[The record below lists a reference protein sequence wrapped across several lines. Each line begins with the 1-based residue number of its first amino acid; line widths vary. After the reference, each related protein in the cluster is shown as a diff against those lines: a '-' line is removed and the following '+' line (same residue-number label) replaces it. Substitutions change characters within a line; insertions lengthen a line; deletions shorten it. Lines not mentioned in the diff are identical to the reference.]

1 MAEHARAVIVGG
13 GVAGCSVAY
22 HLTARGW
29 RDVVLLERA
38 ELTSGSTFH
47 AAGLVGQL
55 RSSVALTR
63 LMMMSVELYRRLR
76 EETGRDPGWH
86 EVGSLRLAS
95 STERMAELRRQ
106 AGWAK
111 TFGLPLEIV
120 SAEEAAKLF
129 PVISP
134 EGLHGAAYLPTDGH
148 LDPGG
153 LAAAL
158 AEGARRRGA
167 AIRTGVRVIGIT
179 VNDGRVQEVQTA
191 AGPIRTE
198 VVVNAAGMWAHEIG
212 RMVGVTIPLVPIR
225 HQYLTTKPIDGVHPR
240 MPVMRDPD
248 LLDYFREEV
257 GGLVVGGWE
266 RNPVVWRLDGIP
278 SDFNNRLLP
287 PDWEQFAPL
296 MENAVKRIPALA
308 GAEIVRLIHGPE
320 AFTPDGE
327 FILGEAPE
335 VAGFFVAAGFC
346 AHGIAGAG
354 GAGRIVADWIVD
366 GDPGLDLWHMDLRR
380 FGAQYRSRRL
390 VAERAR
396 EIYGTYYDIR
406 YPNQERETGRGLR
419 LSPAYPRLC
428 ELGAVFG
435 EKSGWERPNWFERN
449 AKDGNEARRPRGFAG
464 RYWSP
469 AIEAEHVATR
479 ERAGLFDE
487 TSFAKFEV
495 VGPGALALLQRLTGN
510 DVDKPAGSVTY
521 TSMLNHRGG
530 IECDFTVTRLG
541 SDRFRIV
548 TGSAFGTHDRGWIAK
563 HLPQDGSVHLTD
575 VTGAYACVGLFGP
588 RARDVLAAATSD
600 AELSNAAFPY
610 MTAREIAVGRVPVLA
625 VRVTY
630 VGELGWEIYAPMEYG
645 LELWDTL
652 WEAGRPHG
660 VVAAGYRAID
670 SLRLEKGY
678 RYWSA
683 DITPDD
689 TPYEAGLGFA
699 VRLNKGEFIGRDV
712 LVRQKAEGIRRKLC
726 CLTLADPRAIALGG
740 EPVRAEDRIVGR
752 VTSGGFGYSLGLSI
766 ADAYLPVEL
775 ATPGTKVAVEVF
787 GDWIDGL
794 VAAEPLWD
802 PKGERVRA

>member
-1 MAEHARAVIVGG
+1 MAGHARAVVVGG
-13 GVAGCSVAY
+13 GVVGCSVAY

-63 LMMMSVELYRRLR
+63 LMMWSVECYRRLAA
-76 EETGRDPGWH
+76 ETGRDPGWH

-95 STERMAELRRQ
+95 STERMAELSRQ

-111 TFGLPLEIV
+111 SFGLPLEAIG
-120 SAEEAAKLF
+120 AEEARQLF
-129 PVISP
+129 PVISLD
-134 EGLHGAAYLPTDGH
+134 GLRGAVYLPTDGH
-148 LDPGG
+148 VDPGG

-167 AIRTGVRVIGIT
+167 AIRTGVRVTGIT
-179 VNDGRVQEVQTA
+179 VRDGRIHEVQTDHGA
-191 AGPIRTE
+191 IRTE
-198 VVVNAAGMWAHEIG
+198 VVVNAAGMWAPEIG
-212 RMVGVTIPLVPIR
+212 RMVGVTVPLVPLR

-240 MPVMRDPD
+240 MPTMRDPD

-266 RNPVVWRLDGIP
+266 RNPVPWGLEGIP
-278 SDFNNRLLP
+278 ADFNHRLLP

-296 MENAVKRIPALA
+296 MENAVRRIPALA
-308 GAEIVRLIHGPE
+308 GAEVVRLVHGPE

-335 VAGFFVAAGFC
+335 AGGFFVAAGFC

-380 FGAQYRSRRL
+380 FGGQYRSRRL
-390 VAERAR
+390 VTERAR
-396 EIYGTYYDIR
+396 EIYGSYYDIR
-406 YPNQERETGRGLR
+406 YPGQERAAGRGLR
-419 LSPAYPRLC
+419 LSPVHARLAA
-428 ELGAVFG
+428 LGAAFG
-435 EKSGWERPNWFERN
+435 EKAGWERPNWIEAN
-449 AKDGNEARRPRGFAG
+449 AKDGSEARRPRGFAG
-464 RYWSP
+464 RHWSS
-469 AIEAEHVATR
+469 AIEAEHAATR

-495 VGPGALALLQRLTGN
+495 VGPGALALLQRLADN
-510 DVDKPAGSVTY
+510 DVDRPPGSVVY
-521 TSMLNHRGG
+521 TSMLNARGG
-530 IECDFTVTRLG
+530 IECDFTITRLAA
-541 SDRFRIV
+541 DRFRIV
-548 TGSAFGTHDRGWIAK
+548 TGSAFGTHDRGWISR
-563 HLPQDGSVHLTD
+563 HLPRDGSVSLID
-575 VTGAYACVGLFGP
+575 VTAAYACLGLFGP
-588 RARDVLAAATSD
+588 RARGILAGVTDADVSHAGFPYLTARELAVGRAPVLAA
-600 AELSNAAFPY
+600 
-610 MTAREIAVGRVPVLA
+610 
-625 VRVTY
+625 RVTY
-630 VGELGWEIYAPMEYG
+630 VGELGWELYTPSEYG

-652 WEAGRPHG
+652 WEAGRPLG
-660 VVAAGYRAID
+660 LVAAGYRAID

-699 VRLNKGEFIGRDV
+699 VRLGKGDFIGREA
-712 LVRQKAEGIRRKLC
+712 LVRQKAEGVRRKLC
-726 CLTLADPRAIALGG
+726 CLTLADPLAVALGG
-740 EPVRAEDRIVGR
+740 EPVRVDGWVAGRI
-752 VTSGGFGYSLGLSI
+752 TSGGFGYTVGLSI
-766 ADAYLPVEL
+766 AYAYLPVEL
-775 ATPGTKVAVEVF
+775 AAPGVPVAVEVF
-787 GDWIDGL
+787 GDWIAGA

-802 PKGERVRA
+802 PKGERIRS

>member
-1 MAEHARAVIVGG
+1 MVEHARAVVIGG

-29 RDVVLLERA
+29 REVVLLERA

-63 LMMMSVELYRRLR
+63 LMMWSVELYRRLGA
-76 EETGRDPGWH
+76 ETGQDPGWH

-95 STERMAELRRQ
+95 SAERMAELRRQ

-111 TFGLPLEIV
+111 TFGLPLEAV
-120 SAEEAAKLF
+120 RPEEAARLF
-129 PVISP
+129 PIISLD
-134 EGLHGAAYLPTDGH
+134 GLHGAVYLPTDGH
-148 LDPGG
+148 IDPGG

-167 AIRTGVRVIGIT
+167 RIRTGVRVTGIT
-179 VNDGRVQEVQTA
+179 VKDGRVHEVQTD
-191 AGPIRTE
+191 AGPIRAE
-198 VVVNAAGMWAHEIG
+198 VVVNAAGIWASGIG
-212 RMVGVTIPLVPIR
+212 RMVDVTIPLVPIR

-266 RNPVVWRLDGIP
+266 RNPVPWGLDGIP
-278 SDFNNRLLP
+278 PDFANRLLP

-296 MENAVKRIPALA
+296 MEHAVRRIPALA
-308 GAEIVRLIHGPE
+308 SAEIVRLIHGPE

-354 GAGRIVADWIVD
+354 GAGRILADWIVD
-366 GDPGLDLWHMDLRR
+366 GDPGLDVWQMDLRR

-390 VAERAR
+390 VTERAR
-396 EIYGTYYDIR
+396 EIYATYYDIR
-406 YPNQERETGRGLR
+406 YPNQERETGRALR
-419 LSPAYPRLC
+419 LSPVHVRLRA
-428 ELGAVFG
+428 LGAVFG
-435 EKSGWERPNWFERN
+435 EKAGWERPSWFESN
-449 AKDGNEARRPRGFAG
+449 AGDGTEALRPRGFAG

-469 AIEAEHVATR
+469 AIEAEHLGTR

-487 TSFAKFEV
+487 TSFSKLDV
-495 VGPGALALLQRLTGN
+495 VGPGALALLQRLADS
-510 DVDKPAGSVTY
+510 DVDKPVGSVTY
-521 TSMLNHRGG
+521 TSILNHRGG

-541 SDRFRIV
+541 PDRFRII
-548 TGSAFGTHDRGWIAK
+548 TGSAFGTHDRGWITR
-563 HLPQDGSVHLTD
+563 HLPRDGSVYLTD

-588 RARDVLAAATSD
+588 RAREILAAVTD
-600 AELSNAAFPY
+600 ADVSNAAFPY
-610 MTAREIAVGRVPVLA
+610 MTARELAVGRVPVLA

-630 VGELGWEIYAPMEYG
+630 VGELGWELYAPMEYG
-645 LELWDTL
+645 LEVWDTL

-660 VVAAGYRAID
+660 AVAAGYRAID

-689 TPYEAGLGFA
+689 TPYEAGLGFV
-699 VRLNKGEFIGRDV
+699 VRLGKGEFIGREA
-712 LVRQKAEGIRRKLC
+712 LVRQKTQGVRRKLSC
-726 CLTLADPRAIALGG
+726 VTLGDPLAVALGG
-740 EPVRAEDRIVGR
+740 EPVRAGDRIAGR
-752 VTSGGFGYSLGLSI
+752 VTSGGFGYTVGLSI
-766 ADAYLPVEL
+766 AYAYLPVEL
-775 ATPGTKVAVEVF
+775 ATPGIEVAVEIF
-787 GDWIDGL
+787 GDWVGGV

-802 PKGERVRA
+802 PRGERVRG

>member
-13 GVAGCSVAY
+13 GVVGTSIAY

-29 RDVVLLERA
+29 RDVVLIERS

-63 LMMMSVELYRRLR
+63 LMMWSVECYRGLAA
-76 EETGRDPGWH
+76 ETGRDPGWR

-95 STERMAELRRQ
+95 SPERMMELRRQ

-111 TFGLPLEIV
+111 TFGLPLETIG
-120 SAEEAAKLF
+120 AAEAARLF
-129 PVISP
+129 PVLTA
-134 EGLHGAAYLPTDGH
+134 EGLHGAVHLATDGH
-148 LDPGG
+148 VDPGG

-167 AIRTGVRVIGIT
+167 SIRTGVRVTAIELK
-179 VNDGRVQEVQTA
+179 DGRVHEVRTT

-198 VVVNAAGMWAHEIG
+198 VVVNAAGMWAPEIG
-212 RMVGVTIPLVPIR
+212 RMVGVTVPLVPLR
-225 HQYLTTKPIDGVHPR
+225 HQYHTTKPIDGVHPR

-266 RNPVVWRLDGIP
+266 RNPVPWGLDGIP
-278 SDFNNRLLP
+278 LDFNHRLLP

-296 MENAVKRIPALA
+296 MENAVRRIPALA
-308 GAEIVRLIHGPE
+308 GAEVVRLVHGPE

-335 VAGFFVAAGFC
+335 VGGFFVAAGFC

-354 GAGRIVADWIVD
+354 GAGRIMADWIAD

-390 VAERAR
+390 VTERAR
-396 EIYGTYYDIR
+396 EVYGTYYDLR

-419 LSPAYPRLC
+419 LSPIYPRLRD
-428 ELGAVFG
+428 LGAVFG
-435 EKSGWERPNWFERN
+435 EKAGWERPNWLEAN
-449 AKDGNEARRPRGFAG
+449 AAAGSEARRPRGFAG

-469 AIEAEHVATR
+469 AIEAEHLAAR
-479 ERAGLFDE
+479 ERAALFDE
-487 TSFAKFEV
+487 TSFSKLEV
-495 VGPGALALLQRLTGN
+495 GGPGALALLQRLTDN
-510 DVDKPAGSVTY
+510 DVDKPVGSVTY
-521 TSMLNHRGG
+521 TSMLNARGG
-530 IECDFTVTRLG
+530 IECDFTVTRLAG
-541 SDRFRIV
+541 DRFRII
-548 TGSAFGTHDRGWIAK
+548 TGSAFGTHDRGWISR
-563 HLPQDGSVHLTD
+563 HLPRDGSVHLTD
-575 VTGAYACVGLFGP
+575 VTGAYACLGLFGP
-588 RARDVLAAATSD
+588 RARAILAAVTEAD
-600 AELSNAAFPY
+600 VSNAAFPY
-610 MTAREIAVGRVPVLA
+610 LTARELAVGRAPVFA
-625 VRVTY
+625 ARVTY
-630 VGELGWEIYAPMEYG
+630 VGELGWELYTPSEYG
-645 LELWDTL
+645 LEVWDTL

-660 VVAAGYRAID
+660 LAAAGYRAID

-699 VRLNKGEFIGRDV
+699 VRLGKSDFIGRAV
-712 LVRQKAEGIRRKLC
+712 LARQKAEGVRRKLC
-726 CLTLADPRAIALGG
+726 CLTLADPLAIALGG
-740 EPVRAEDRIVGR
+740 EPVRVDARIVGR
-752 VTSGGFGYSLGLSI
+752 VTSGGFGYSVGQSI
-766 ADAYLPVEL
+766 AYAYLPAEL
-775 ATPGTKVAVEVF
+775 ATPGTEAAVEVF
-787 GDWIDGL
+787 GDWVPGA
-794 VAAEPLWD
+794 VAVEPLWD
-802 PKGERVRA
+802 PKGERVRS

>member
-1 MAEHARAVIVGG
+1 MAEHARAVIIGG

-63 LMMMSVELYRRLR
+63 LMMWSVELYRRLQA
-76 EETGRDPGWH
+76 ETGRDPGWH

-95 STERMAELRRQ
+95 SAERMEELRRQ

-111 TFGLPLEIV
+111 TFGLPLEVV
-120 SAEEAAKLF
+120 SPEEAAKLF
-129 PVISP
+129 PVISVD
-134 EGLHGAAYLPTDGH
+134 GLHGAVYLSTDGH

-158 AEGARRRGA
+158 AEGARRHGA
-167 AIRTGVRVIGIT
+167 SIRTGVRVTGIA
-179 VNDGRVQEVQTA
+179 VKEGRVHEVRTD
-191 AGPIRTE
+191 AGPIRAD
-198 VVVNAAGMWAHEIG
+198 VVVNAAGMWAAEIG
-212 RMVGVTIPLVPIR
+212 RMVGVTIPMVPIR
-225 HQYLTTKPIDGVHPR
+225 HQYLTTKPIEGVHPR

-266 RNPVVWRLDGIP
+266 RNPVPWGLDGIP
-278 SDFNNRLLP
+278 PDFNNRLFA

-296 MENAVKRIPALA
+296 MENAVRRIPALA
-308 GAEIVRLIHGPE
+308 GAEVVRLIHGPE

-327 FILGEAPE
+327 FILGESPE

-354 GAGRIVADWIVD
+354 GAGRIIAAWIAD

-390 VAERAR
+390 VTERAR

-406 YPNQERETGRGLR
+406 YPNQEREAGRHLR
-419 LSPAYPRLC
+419 LSPVHPRLR

-435 EKSGWERPNWFERN
+435 EKAGWERPNWFESN
-449 AKDGNEARRPRGFAG
+449 APHGSEARRPRGFAG
-464 RYWSP
+464 RFWSP
-469 AIEAEHVATR
+469 AIEAEHIGTR

-495 VGPGALALLQRLTGN
+495 VGPGALRLLQFLTDN
-510 DVDKPAGSVTY
+510 DMDKPVGAVTY
-521 TSMLNHRGG
+521 TSMLNPRGG
-530 IECDFTVTRLG
+530 IECDFTITRLG
-541 SDRFRIV
+541 PDHFRII
-548 TGSAFGTHDRGWIAK
+548 TGSAFGTHDRGWISG
-563 HLPQDGSVHLTD
+563 HLPRDGSVHLTD
-575 VTGAYACVGLFGP
+575 VTGGYACVGLFGP
-588 RARDVLAAATSD
+588 RARDILAAATEADVSH
-600 AELSNAAFPY
+600 AAFPY
-610 MTAREIAVGRVPVLA
+610 LTAREIAVGRVPVLA

-630 VGELGWEIYAPMEYG
+630 VGELGWEFYAPTEYG

-652 WEAGRPHG
+652 WEAGRSHG
-660 VVAAGYRAID
+660 LVAAGYRAID

-699 VRLNKGEFIGRDV
+699 VRLGKGEFIGREV
-712 LVRQKAEGIRRKLC
+712 LVRQKAEGVRRRLS
-726 CLTLADPRAIALGG
+726 CLTLADPLAVAVGG
-740 EPVRAEDRIVGR
+740 EPVRADGRIVGR
-752 VTSGGFGYSLGLSI
+752 VTSGGLGYSVGLSI
-766 ADAYLPVEL
+766 AYAYLPVEL
-775 ATPGTKVAVEVF
+775 AAAGTSVAIEVY
-787 GDWIDGL
+787 GEWIDGI

-802 PKGERVRA
+802 PKGERVRS